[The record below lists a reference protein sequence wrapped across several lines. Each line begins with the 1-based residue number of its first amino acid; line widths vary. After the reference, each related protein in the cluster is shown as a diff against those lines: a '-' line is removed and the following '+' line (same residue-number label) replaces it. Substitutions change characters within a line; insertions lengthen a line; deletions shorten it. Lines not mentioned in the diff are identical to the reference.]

1 MIARFLDLLAAPIVW
16 LAYKTKNLR
25 LYLQADLHSSARVL
39 EIGSGGNP
47 WFRSNVLCDKYLSD
61 NLERGDVPLAR
72 DREFIQAD
80 ATALPF
86 KDKEFDFVFCSHVAE
101 HIDRIEDFFREIQR
115 VGKAGYIETPNY
127 FFEQTVGTATHDW
140 ALWTA
145 NGRLYAERKR
155 MAGCPER
162 AYHGMH
168 RVINQHPFLHLSY
181 LLIPELKVM
190 RFWWKDRFDYE
201 IFDAP
206 SPMQATRASETVPT
220 PQP

>member
-1 MIARFLDLLAAPIVW
+1 MIARLSDLIAAPVVW
-16 LAYKTKNLR
+16 LAYKSKNLR
-25 LYLQADLHSSARVL
+25 LYLQARLPSSARVL

-61 NLERGDVPLAR
+61 NIERGDKPLVR
-72 DREFIQAD
+72 DREFVQAD
-80 ATALPF
+80 ATNLPF

-101 HIDRIEDFFREIQR
+101 HIGDIEAFFREIQR

-140 ALWTA
+140 ALFVE
-145 NGRLYAERKR
+145 NGKLHAERKW

-168 RVINQHPFLHLSY
+168 AALHQHPLFHLAY
-181 LLIPELKVM
+181 VLIPELKVM

-201 IFDAP
+201 ILAAP
-206 SPMQATRASETVPT
+206 APMQPTRAVEPLPVSV
-220 PQP
+220 